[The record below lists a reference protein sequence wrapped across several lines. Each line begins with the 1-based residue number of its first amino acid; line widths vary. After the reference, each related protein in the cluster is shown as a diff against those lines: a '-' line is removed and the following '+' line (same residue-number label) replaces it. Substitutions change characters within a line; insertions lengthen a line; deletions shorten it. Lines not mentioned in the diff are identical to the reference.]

1 MTVRVERTFDVD
13 VEPDAIWEFLSDP
26 VARARAISVVDSFD
40 RRGDRTIWHI
50 ALPIPLLRTT
60 IDVTTRDVDRDEP
73 THVAFE
79 GRSSAFDVTGE
90 HTITETADG
99 SRVENVFVVD
109 GHAPG
114 VERFFRRNF
123 ESEIENLERALKRW
137 LSEP

>member
-13 VEPDAIWEFLSDP
+13 AEPDAIWEFLADP

-60 IDVTTRDVDRDEP
+60 IDVTTRDVEREEP
-73 THVAFE
+73 SHVSFE

-90 HTITETADG
+90 HTITPTEDG
-99 SRVENVFVVD
+99 SRVRNVFVVD

-114 VERFFRRNF
+114 VERFFERNF
-123 ESEIENLERALKRW
+123 ESEIHNLERALKRS
-137 LSEP
+137 LADR